1 MLGFITSCNYSSRI
15 LFVFWKITILAHSA
29 PGSSIACSSEISAQ
43 TLLPLSDLIRIR
55 INVNGDDAPHLVNI
69 LMLMSMPPT
78 VFLFMH
84 VSNKGLS
91 EASPPR
97 FQRGRMKQQNVN
109 QTANSVSLIKQPK
122 SFVGDMN

>member
-55 INVNGDDAPHLVNI
+55 INVNADDAPRPHLVNI

-91 EASPPR
+91 EARPA
-97 FQRGRMKQQNVN
+97 FKEEG
-109 QTANSVSLIKQPK
+109 
-122 SFVGDMN
+122 

>member
-1 MLGFITSCNYSSRI
+1 M
-15 LFVFWKITILAHSA
+15 
-29 PGSSIACSSEISAQ
+29 
-43 TLLPLSDLIRIR
+43 
-55 INVNGDDAPHLVNI
+55 PHLVNI

-91 EASPPR
+91 EARLPR

>member
-1 MLGFITSCNYSSRI
+1 MLM
-15 LFVFWKITILAHSA
+15 AMM
-29 PGSSIACSSEISAQ
+29 
-43 TLLPLSDLIRIR
+43 
-55 INVNGDDAPHLVNI
+55 PHLVNI

-91 EASPPR
+91 EARPPR